1 MSNTYKTPLTGIDL
15 KDYQEAVIKA
25 SGNFLIHPFPDNCAE
40 MSSAEIRKY
49 VEDDESTEHENH
61 TTCDVLAEIKTMADF
76 AFSFH
81 KEQSVKLE
89 QSKSEGY
96 VVVGRVS
103 GKENDMK
110 FVSAASQEEAE
121 GQFSDYLKAEYQS
134 GDDVDIFIEF
144 CIETNDKQF
153 TLENTTLSTTNKIIE
168 DDDDS
173 PHLMAM

>member
-15 KDYQEAVIKA
+15 RAYQEAVIKA
-25 SGNFLIHPFPDNCAE
+25 SGEFLVHPFPDNCAE

-49 VEDDESTEHENH
+49 VEDDGYTGHENH
-61 TTCDVLAEIKTMADF
+61 TTCDVIAEIKDMADF

-81 KEQSVKLE
+81 KEQSAKLE
-89 QSKSEGY
+89 QKMDDLF
-96 VVVGRVS
+96 VVVGRIS

-144 CIETNDKQF
+144 CVPTNDKQF
-153 TLENTTLSTTNKIIE
+153 TLDNTTLLTTNKIIE
-168 DDDDS
+168 GDDNS